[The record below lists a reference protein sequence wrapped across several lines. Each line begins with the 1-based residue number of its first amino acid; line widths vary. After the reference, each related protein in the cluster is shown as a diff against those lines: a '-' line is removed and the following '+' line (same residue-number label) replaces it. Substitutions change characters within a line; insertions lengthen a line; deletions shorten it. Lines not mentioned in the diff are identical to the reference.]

1 MSIDDIRRVGGKGDK
16 YPPPFLGP
24 APHTDILG
32 YQDYQVIL
40 KSLFPAA

>member
-1 MSIDDIRRVGGKGDK
+1 MSSQVLEERRISGKSERQGL

-32 YQDYQVIL
+32 YQVLLLQH
-40 KSLFPAA
+40 